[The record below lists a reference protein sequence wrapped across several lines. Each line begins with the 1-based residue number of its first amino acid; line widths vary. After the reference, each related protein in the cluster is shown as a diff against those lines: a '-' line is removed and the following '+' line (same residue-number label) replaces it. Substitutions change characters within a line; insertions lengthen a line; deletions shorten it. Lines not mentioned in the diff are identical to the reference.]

1 MDFILPVLRR
11 EQASKKR
18 QRGYQK
24 KSKSDHLVPHSSSY
38 SKNIGVV
45 GEVKGG
51 QKGGAGSTSR
61 QGGALGAPV
70 VRSESV

>member
-24 KSKSDHLVPHSSSY
+24 KSKSGHFVPHSSSDR
-38 SKNIGVV
+38 KNIGVV

-51 QKGGAGSTSR
+51 LVVKGVSD
-61 QGGALGAPV
+61 
-70 VRSESV
+70 